1 MQSVVRFYNIFS
13 MVQLCDPC
21 FKAVKLQKPE
31 FKQKSA
37 TTSDT
42 DTPNT
47 NPTSPTKDCSQMLS
61 GAFLF
66 LVVAILIVVFIHI
79 ITKDGFLSKLLQQI
93 QQNFTFD
100 FFGFLSLS

>member
-13 MVQLCDPC
+13 MAQSCDLC

-31 FKQKSA
+31 FKKKLA

-61 GAFLF
+61 VTFLF
-66 LVVAILIVVFIHI
+66 FVVAILIGVFIHI

-93 QQNFTFD
+93 QQKFSFD
-100 FFGFLSLS
+100 FFGIFSLL

>member
-13 MVQLCDPC
+13 MAQSCDPC

-31 FKQKSA
+31 FKKKLA

-47 NPTSPTKDCSQMLS
+47 NPTSPTKDCSQMMS
-61 GAFLF
+61 VTFFCSCNSNRGVHSYYYKGRFSFKIA
-66 LVVAILIVVFIHI
+66 ATNS
-79 ITKDGFLSKLLQQI
+79 TKI
-93 QQNFTFD
+93 
-100 FFGFLSLS
+100 